1 MSRSILGSKKTAK
14 RAPFKKRH
22 TANTEYSWA
31 DPQVIPEGTYLGRVT
46 SFKETETKKGYPA
59 YEVRSELTSSK
70 GKKYYLKNVLRDPS
84 GAFDEFVDAVFEAG
98 LTEEATDEDV
108 VGLKLNVTI
117 VYPAPPDFGV
127 VTYSAPDEKEDAP
140 PTLEKKRKDTDG
152 SASEDNDDEDDEFD
166 FLLDED
172 EE

>member
-70 GKKYYLKNVLRDPS
+70 GKKYYLKNVLRDQS
-84 GAFDEFVDAVFEAG
+84 NAYDDFVDAVFEAG
-98 LTEEATDEDV
+98 LDEESTNEDV

-127 VTYSAPDEKEDAP
+127 VTYSALDQSDA
-140 PTLEKKRKDTDG
+140 TESVTKTNRADADSST
-152 SASEDNDDEDDEFD
+152 SNDAEDDEFD
-166 FLLDED
+166 FILDD
-172 EE
+172 DD